1 VIPLT
6 LEAVAEIV
14 GGRLQDGADADR
26 RIDHVVIDSRLA
38 GPGALFVALPGEHA
52 DGHDFIAQAAANGAG
67 GCLAD
72 ELRAP
77 AHASGAVLVDDPA
90 DALLGLGIWV
100 RQTVAP
106 TVVAV
111 TGSSGKTTTK
121 DLIAAAAGGAR
132 RVVANEGSFNNELGV
147 PLTCCR
153 LEADSEVLV
162 TEIGARGIGH
172 IALLAGLVAPDIAVV
187 TNVGAAHAQLFGD
200 LDTTAQAKGELVEAL
215 AADGVAVLNADD
227 TRVAAM
233 AARAPGRVVTYGMG
247 DGAGWRAEDV
257 RLDELARP
265 SFTVRGHRVQLPLP
279 GEHNVGNALAAI
291 AVADLLGVGLD
302 EAADGIARATVSHW
316 RMELQRAA
324 NGALILNDAYNANPA
339 SMEAALKTLAA
350 TAATGRRW
358 AVLGHMAELGDQAAE
373 AHDRIGRLVIR
384 LGIDALVVVGAAA
397 RGIRDAADLEGFY
410 GQGPL
415 HLVDTPEEAAALV
428 RAELAPQDVVL
439 VKASRSAGL
448 ERVATL
454 LGEAAA

>member
-6 LEAVAEIV
+6 LEAVAEVV
-14 GGRLQDGADADR
+14 GGRLQDRADAGR
-26 RIDHVVIDSRLA
+26 RVDHVVIDSRQA

-52 DGHDFIAQAAANGAG
+52 DGHDFIAHAAAQGAG
-67 GCLAD
+67 GYLAV
-72 ELRAP
+72 EERAP
-77 AHASGAVLVDDPA
+77 FDGAGAVLVDDPG
-90 DALLGLGIWV
+90 DALLGLGTWV
-100 RQTVAP
+100 RQVVAP

-132 RVVANEGSFNNELGV
+132 RLVANEGSFNNELGV

-162 TEIGARGIGH
+162 TEIGARGVGH
-172 IALLAGLVAPDIAVV
+172 IALLAGLLVPDIAVV
-187 TNVGAAHAQLFGD
+187 TNVGAAHAELFGD
-200 LDTTAQAKGELVEAL
+200 LETTAAAKGELVEAL
-215 AADGVAVLNADD
+215 AIDGVAVLNADD
-227 TRVAAM
+227 GRVAAM

-247 DGAGWRAEDV
+247 AGVDWQAEDV

-265 SFTVRGHRVQLPLP
+265 SFAVRGRRVQLPLP
-279 GEHNVGNALAAI
+279 GEHNVGNALAAF
-291 AVADLLGVGLD
+291 AVADLLGVPFD
-302 EAADGIARATVSHW
+302 AAAAGIEHAAVSHW
-316 RMELQRAA
+316 RMEVQRAA

-350 TAATGRRW
+350 TATSGRRW

-415 HLVDTPEEAAALV
+415 HLVDTPEEAGALI
-428 RAELAPQDVVL
+428 RGELAPQDVVL

-448 ERVATL
+448 ERVAAL
-454 LGEAAA
+454 LTEAAA